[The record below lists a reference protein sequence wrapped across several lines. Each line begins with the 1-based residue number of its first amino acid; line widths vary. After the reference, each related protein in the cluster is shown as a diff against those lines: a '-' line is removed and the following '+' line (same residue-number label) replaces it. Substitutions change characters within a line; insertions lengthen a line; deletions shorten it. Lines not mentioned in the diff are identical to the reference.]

1 MSRNRNATGS
11 MEQYRQLAE
20 QTGLSV
26 STVRA
31 KLKAGLPLTKKKT
44 GPQTGVH
51 MASLGLRLERRCLCC
66 RALFQSWGPA
76 NRRCPRC
83 EVHLADVR
91 PADRLWI
98 YAP

>member
-1 MSRNRNATGS
+1 MSRTANAQGS
-11 MEQYRQLAE
+11 MEQYRLLAE
-20 QTGLSV
+20 QTGLSI

-31 KLKAGLPLTKKKT
+31 KTKAGQPLTKKRT
-44 GPQTGVH
+44 GPQKQVH

-66 RALFQSWGPA
+66 RTMFQSWGPA

-83 EVHLADVR
+83 EVHLDAIR